1 MISHTYRLYSPKQ
14 IRMDQIDEQLGE
26 DSIIVRPTYLSIC
39 ASDQRYYNGKRD
51 TKAMKEK
58 LPMALIHEAVGEVV
72 FDPKNIIEKG
82 TKVVMIPNT
91 PIEENKVI
99 KENYLRSSKFKS
111 SGYDGFTRNIV
122 LIDRNRV
129 IEYDGFSDRVAAF
142 LELLSVSINAIEHF
156 ELYSHSNREVFGVW
170 GDGNL
175 GFITSLILKYKFP
188 NKKIIVFGKNP
199 HKLGYFQ
206 FVDEIYE
213 IDQIPNDFYVD
224 HAFECVGS
232 YNAEDAINQII
243 DHINPEGSIL
253 LMGVSERNVA
263 INTRMILEKGLKIIG
278 NSRSGYNDF
287 FESIKFV
294 KENKDVEKYLN
305 TIISDEIV
313 VRELKDIH
321 TAFERD
327 LTNDFKTVMKWEI

>member
-72 FDPKNIIEKG
+72 FDPKNIIKKG

-91 PIEENKVI
+91 PIEEDKVI
-99 KENYLRSSKFKS
+99 KENYLKSSKFKS
-111 SGYDGFTRNIV
+111 SGYDGFMRNIV

-129 IEYDGFSDRVAAF
+129 IEYSGFSDKVASF
-142 LELLSVSINAIEHF
+142 LEVLSVAMNAIEHF
-156 ELYSHSNREVFGVW
+156 ENYSHSKRDVFGVW
-170 GDGNL
+170 GDGNV
-175 GFITSLILKYKFP
+175 GFITSLILKYRFP
-188 NKKIIVFGKNP
+188 NAKIIVLGKNP
-199 HKLGYFQ
+199 HKLEYFQ
-206 FVDEIYE
+206 FVDKIYE
-213 IDQIPNDFYVD
+213 IDQIPDNFCVD

-243 DHINPEGSIL
+243 DYINPEGSIL
-253 LMGVSERNVA
+253 LMGVSERNIA
-263 INTRMILEKGLKIIG
+263 INTRMILEKGLRIIG

-287 FESIKFV
+287 FEAIKFI
-294 KENKDVEKYLN
+294 KDNKGVEKYLK
-305 TIISDEIV
+305 TIISDLIII
-313 VRELKDIH
+313 RGINDIH
-321 TAFERD
+321 AAFERD

>member
-170 GDGNL
+170 GDGNV

-199 HKLGYFQ
+199 HKLEYFQ